1 MTGPQH
7 TPPAPEPGSGRF
19 LATELGL
26 RVASAIVLLVVVLLA
41 TWAGGLAFRLM
52 CCVLAG
58 LLFYEWQNVVAVTR
72 FDMPEA
78 ILTAGFALMLVGAT
92 FDFFLPT
99 LIVFVLVGIALELTR
114 HGPERS
120 DIRWIGMGALYCIT
134 AAVALP
140 TIRDVGGT
148 LGMALIFFLFLIV
161 WVTDVA
167 AYFTGRALGGPKLL
181 PSVSPK
187 KTWSGGLGGLGG
199 AMVVG
204 ALFGLFVDGFAVW
217 AGVVSAAILSVSAQ
231 AGDFFESWIKRVHN
245 AKDSSRLI
253 PGHGGFLDRV
263 DGLIAAAFP
272 VAVAVALMQG

>member
-1 MTGPQH
+1 MTAPRDVK
-7 TPPAPEPGSGRF
+7 PEPGSGRF

-26 RVASAIVLLVVVLLA
+26 RVASAVVLLVVVVLA
-41 TWAGGLAFRLM
+41 TWAGGLPFRLM
-52 CCVLAG
+52 SCALAG
-58 LLFYEWQNVVAVTR
+58 VLFYEWQRIVAVTR

-78 ILTAGFALMLVGAT
+78 ILTAGFGLMLVGAL

-99 LIVFVLVGIALELTR
+99 LVLFVLVGIALELTR

-120 DIRWIGMGALYCIT
+120 DVRWIGMGALYCIT

-148 LGMALIFFLFLIV
+148 LGIALIFFLFLIV

-167 AYFTGRALGGPKLL
+167 AYFTGRAMGGPKLM

-187 KTWSGGLGGLGG
+187 KTWSGGLGGLAG

-204 ALFGLFVDGFAVW
+204 ALFGLYVEGFSIL
-217 AGVVSAAILSVSAQ
+217 AGVLSAAVLSVSAQ

-245 AKDSSRLI
+245 AKDSSNLI

-272 VAVAVALMQG
+272 VAVVVALIQV

>member
-1 MTGPQH
+1 MTTSPD
-7 TPPAPEPGSGRF
+7 PKPEPGSGRF

-26 RVASAIVLLVVVLLA
+26 RIVSAVVLLVVVVAA
-41 TWAGGLAFRLM
+41 TWAGGLPFRLM
-52 CCVLAG
+52 SCALAA
-58 LLFYEWQNVVAVTR
+58 LLFYEWQRIVAVTR

-78 ILTAGFALMLVGAT
+78 ILTAGFGLMLLGAL
-92 FDFFLPT
+92 FDVFLPT
-99 LIVFVLVGIALELTR
+99 LILFVLVGIALELTR

-120 DIRWIGMGALYCIT
+120 DVRWIGMGALYCIT

-148 LGMALIFFLFLIV
+148 LGIALIFFLFLIV

-167 AYFTGRALGGPKLL
+167 AYFAGRALGGPKLL
-181 PSVSPK
+181 PAVSPK
-187 KTWSGGLGGLGG
+187 KTWSGGIGGLVG

-204 ALFGLFVDGFAVW
+204 ALFGLYVDGFSVL
-217 AGVVSAAILSVSAQ
+217 AGVAAAAILSVSSQ

-245 AKDSSRLI
+245 AKDSSNLI

-272 VAVAVALMQG
+272 VAVVVALIQV